1 MRANPVFSELGNFSY
16 KVVRETEYSDIDI
29 LEHVNNVAISK
40 YYGDARVRFLAQA
53 FDEAGRTGYSSPS
66 HLVAEMT
73 IKYFAEI
80 NYPGPVTIG
89 VGISR
94 IGSSSF
100 TVVEGLYQND
110 TLVGQAEIQMVA
122 TKEGKPTPLPQAVK
136 EHFQQYLIKV

>member
-1 MRANPVFSELGNFSY
+1 MRANPAFSKPDDFSY

-29 LEHVNNVAISK
+29 LKHVNNVAISK
-40 YYGDARVRFLAQA
+40 YYGDARVKFLAQVFGA
-53 FDEAGRTGYSSPS
+53 AGCAGYSSPS

-80 NYPGPVTIG
+80 SYPGPVTIG

-94 IGSSSF
+94 IGNSSF

-110 TLVGQAEIQMVA
+110 ILVGQAEIQMVA
-122 TKEGKPTPLPQAVK
+122 TIEGKPSPLPQAVK
-136 EHFQQYLIKV
+136 ENLQQYLIKV